1 MSSNYYR
8 VSMRLY
14 GRLEDE
20 NGNGDMVFVD
30 VPIEGTVGPFD
41 AVFAKMAE
49 LRTKD
54 PETQYIV
61 EPL

>member
-1 MSSNYYR
+1 MSTNYYY
-8 VSMRLY
+8 VAMRLY
-14 GRLEDE
+14 SKYEDE
-20 NGNGDMVFVD
+20 NGNSDMVIVD